1 MPYRS
6 NEDLPAPVRHSLP
19 AHAQDIYHEAFNH
32 SLASDS
38 GDVRQEESL
47 GSDEAALRQG
57 RRQLGTC
64 ASCVATAASAL
75 STDATAMKVTVH
87 DFRSI
92 VARGL
97 SDQSEAADQHIDRHR
112 EYERRK
118 YSVQCAF
125 SAGERVGRAGAD

>member
-1 MPYRS
+1 MAATKRPCVKVGG
-6 NEDLPAPVRHSLP
+6 NWAPVRP
-19 AHAQDIYHEAFNH
+19 ASQQQRP
-32 SLASDS
+32 L
-38 GDVRQEESL
+38 
-47 GSDEAALRQG
+47 
-57 RRQLGTC
+57 
-64 ASCVATAASAL
+64 L